1 MKLRLGMSPISWS
14 NDDLPQLGGDTP
26 LEVCLSETRE
36 AGFVGTETGG
46 KFPKEAG
53 ALSAQRCLPS
63 MIWRWCR
70 AGTAAR

>member
-26 LEVCLSETRE
+26 LEVCLRETRE

-46 KFPKEAG
+46 KFPKDSEGLASVLIDHDL
-53 ALSAQRCLPS
+53 ALV
-63 MIWRWCR
+63 
-70 AGTAAR
+70 